1 MFLTLTKHG
10 LTICVLKQHLIWY
23 PIVLSHRIGLLQYEF
38 MWMSHGFLDLRIVCS
53 HGAQLEGEIPQPP
66 HYMKCLAPL
75 RAANG
80 EARAVTGGANG
91 RISLLSFDSRSGSV
105 REFGKPASSRA
116 VLGLSWNGNS
126 LLAAAFEKN
135 RNEPALKIFDA
146 SPFLASHNHPLGQE
160 HVRSPLGIEYGETC
174 SSLCWINTF
183 GGETLVYGSSGKYLR
198 LIDIRQDS
206 SRGARASTST
216 RAVYGV
222 TVDPFLDCRIAS
234 HVDNQ
239 NRKITKISWSPT
251 RMGLLCSIT
260 DNADS
265 LLLHDIQSW
274 AVIMEDGEPAVTE
287 RKLLLEPSVDSQVF
301 TSFVWHPASENT
313 LISTT
318 NKGIL
323 KRNIVPER
331 ISPSWGARHSLCW
344 PQGGVFYFGLVK
356 DMGHNLKKNMKILS
370 TDAALST
377 AWKWILTTKQLLEND
392 KDLKV
397 EFPSNSPPGVRTV
410 LKILVPQ
417 ESSASD
423 TLSEQRS
430 WHGINLLK
438 PRRFYRSTSRE
449 KAIKIAGWSSGAGYD
464 NSELISFLESLEK
477 NGEYT
482 RAAAIAL
489 FSLDLRLSLTI
500 LQRGASNCQ
509 SEDKEKA
516 TSMRMVSMA
525 LSGYTEDKSGLWH
538 EMVPGTNTLVGDPY
552 LQILFTFLMYS
563 QEDYKAILDSDLQL
577 GDKVAF
583 ACGYLSDTHL
593 TEYIES
599 NWNQLKEKGNLLGL
613 ILCGMRSV
621 ESVELLQRYLDITG
635 DIQTVSWMTSK
646 GLFIYVSCNFCGRCI
661 GQHVKTGMPRPLA
674 FVQKQSQLQPFKSN
688 GWLQACSSCRKPLPR
703 CSVCL
708 INMGTMSGL
717 NIHAAP
723 PSRDKPKKISP
734 FKNFFSWCQTCR
746 HGGHALHI
754 LDWFKDHAECPV
766 SGCSCKCSVLDETLL
781 KSSGF
786 VHQKKMTS
794 KNWLRILL
802 PILLISFLSKDNCCS
817 AAETTEEATSE
828 DITTQS
834 WIQRMKDHNNDENQ
848 TRNKNKLTAKIEG
861 LFDLKDEEEYGLEE
875 DLLDSGSDHVPVY
888 FKVQTLL
895 PTIVSSLNSPISSLT
910 SSSSSSSFDKVHSK
924 GVKTGYFP
932 PKQRVMPRVSHMEA
946 ECSDDIM
953 KLRVQFNSSF
963 TGLIYS
969 AGYAYDTNCI
979 YVNGTG
985 DSIYEFYIQLNR
997 CGTLGG
1003 SDHKKKRDTTYKKT
1017 QSPLKMSLTCEY
1029 GYDFWKTVTFP
1040 FLDVEVNTADPV
1052 HFSLNPPECHM
1063 EIRQG
1068 YGTSGHRIT
1077 GPVHVGDPL
1086 TLLIY
1091 MRSEYDGFDILVNDC
1106 YAHNGANKKIQLID
1120 HHGCPVDEKLISRFQ
1135 GNWGMNN
1142 AMYET
1147 VIYAHMKTFRF
1158 TGTPALYIEC
1168 DIRMCHGK
1176 CPTQSCNWKNLN
1188 GNHLRRKRA
1197 LEEEIDQESII
1208 LSEESTNNNSSL
1220 SERFNLFQAI
1230 HVLQSRDEN
1239 EKINETESELGDS
1252 DQSTRAKDS
1261 TCLSSNLFTVVVG
1274 ILTFVS
1280 VTFGVAVSILYIR
1293 LKKSINFR
1301 EEHPAH
1307 HMQLPNSRLFDEM
1320 SRISSSVGQ
1329 SKPHRDCPCI
1339 GRLVQFLVYKSSD
1352 RKIIDG
1358 NMTVFSM
1365 SAVKHE
1371 KYSKGH
1377 SIVFLEL

>member
-1 MFLTLTKHG
+1 
-10 LTICVLKQHLIWY
+10 
-23 PIVLSHRIGLLQYEF
+23 
-38 MWMSHGFLDLRIVCS
+38 
-53 HGAQLEGEIPQPP
+53 
-66 HYMKCLAPL
+66 
-75 RAANG
+75 
-80 EARAVTGGANG
+80 
-91 RISLLSFDSRSGSV
+91 
-105 REFGKPASSRA
+105 
-116 VLGLSWNGNS
+116 
-126 LLAAAFEKN
+126 
-135 RNEPALKIFDA
+135 
-146 SPFLASHNHPLGQE
+146 
-160 HVRSPLGIEYGETC
+160 
-174 SSLCWINTF
+174 
-183 GGETLVYGSSGKYLR
+183 
-198 LIDIRQDS
+198 
-206 SRGARASTST
+206 
-216 RAVYGV
+216 
-222 TVDPFLDCRIAS
+222 
-234 HVDNQ
+234 
-239 NRKITKISWSPT
+239 
-251 RMGLLCSIT
+251 
-260 DNADS
+260 
-265 LLLHDIQSW
+265 
-274 AVIMEDGEPAVTE
+274 
-287 RKLLLEPSVDSQVF
+287 
-301 TSFVWHPASENT
+301 
-313 LISTT
+313 
-318 NKGIL
+318 
-323 KRNIVPER
+323 
-331 ISPSWGARHSLCW
+331 
-344 PQGGVFYFGLVK
+344 
-356 DMGHNLKKNMKILS
+356 
-370 TDAALST
+370 
-377 AWKWILTTKQLLEND
+377 
-392 KDLKV
+392 
-397 EFPSNSPPGVRTV
+397 
-410 LKILVPQ
+410 
-417 ESSASD
+417 
-423 TLSEQRS
+423 
-430 WHGINLLK
+430 
-438 PRRFYRSTSRE
+438 
-449 KAIKIAGWSSGAGYD
+449 
-464 NSELISFLESLEK
+464 
-477 NGEYT
+477 
-482 RAAAIAL
+482 
-489 FSLDLRLSLTI
+489 
-500 LQRGASNCQ
+500 
-509 SEDKEKA
+509 
-516 TSMRMVSMA
+516 
-525 LSGYTEDKSGLWH
+525 
-538 EMVPGTNTLVGDPY
+538 
-552 LQILFTFLMYS
+552 
-563 QEDYKAILDSDLQL
+563 
-577 GDKVAF
+577 
-583 ACGYLSDTHL
+583 
-593 TEYIES
+593 
-599 NWNQLKEKGNLLGL
+599 
-613 ILCGMRSV
+613 
-621 ESVELLQRYLDITG
+621 
-635 DIQTVSWMTSK
+635 
-646 GLFIYVSCNFCGRCI
+646 
-661 GQHVKTGMPRPLA
+661 
-674 FVQKQSQLQPFKSN
+674 
-688 GWLQACSSCRKPLPR
+688 
-703 CSVCL
+703 
-708 INMGTMSGL
+708 
-717 NIHAAP
+717 
-723 PSRDKPKKISP
+723 
-734 FKNFFSWCQTCR
+734 
-746 HGGHALHI
+746 
-754 LDWFKDHAECPV
+754 
-766 SGCSCKCSVLDETLL
+766 
-781 KSSGF
+781 
-786 VHQKKMTS
+786 MTS

-802 PILLISFLSKDNCCS
+802 PILLISFLSKDNCCN
-817 AAETTEEATSE
+817 AAETTEAISE

-888 FKVQTLL
+888 FKGGPLGKGVRRSSYDHLFRSPNTP
-895 PTIVSSLNSPISSLT
+895 PTIVSSLNSDHHIKKRNAQTKPINISKTYIARDLVLPSTLMPYIPPTSFPIYGSIFRSRHLTNDYDEIGSGTPLYATSSSPTTDSFNIDNIPEDNAYPSDLLLDSSLSNSNNIVPPKVLPLENNEGLQGNSQRIIRYEYTNDHSGEDDTVKDLDTEFWKNKDTFSQPISSLT

-1003 SDHKKKRDTTYKKT
+1003 SDHKKKRDTTYKNTEPTKNVMWNT
-1017 QSPLKMSLTCEY
+1017 VTIQYSPLIEEEWDEHFKVTCEY

-1261 TCLSSNLFTVVVG
+1261 TCLSSNFFTVVVG

-1293 LKKSINFR
+1293 LKK
-1301 EEHPAH
+1301 EY
-1307 HMQLPNSRLFDEM
+1307 QLPRGTSRA
-1320 SRISSSVGQ
+1320 S
-1329 SKPHRDCPCI
+1329 
-1339 GRLVQFLVYKSSD
+1339 YAA
-1352 RKIIDG
+1352 
-1358 NMTVFSM
+1358 T
-1365 SAVKHE
+1365 
-1371 KYSKGH
+1371 
-1377 SIVFLEL
+1377 

>member
-1 MFLTLTKHG
+1 
-10 LTICVLKQHLIWY
+10 
-23 PIVLSHRIGLLQYEF
+23 
-38 MWMSHGFLDLRIVCS
+38 
-53 HGAQLEGEIPQPP
+53 
-66 HYMKCLAPL
+66 
-75 RAANG
+75 
-80 EARAVTGGANG
+80 
-91 RISLLSFDSRSGSV
+91 
-105 REFGKPASSRA
+105 
-116 VLGLSWNGNS
+116 
-126 LLAAAFEKN
+126 
-135 RNEPALKIFDA
+135 
-146 SPFLASHNHPLGQE
+146 
-160 HVRSPLGIEYGETC
+160 
-174 SSLCWINTF
+174 
-183 GGETLVYGSSGKYLR
+183 
-198 LIDIRQDS
+198 
-206 SRGARASTST
+206 
-216 RAVYGV
+216 
-222 TVDPFLDCRIAS
+222 
-234 HVDNQ
+234 
-239 NRKITKISWSPT
+239 
-251 RMGLLCSIT
+251 
-260 DNADS
+260 
-265 LLLHDIQSW
+265 
-274 AVIMEDGEPAVTE
+274 
-287 RKLLLEPSVDSQVF
+287 
-301 TSFVWHPASENT
+301 
-313 LISTT
+313 
-318 NKGIL
+318 
-323 KRNIVPER
+323 
-331 ISPSWGARHSLCW
+331 
-344 PQGGVFYFGLVK
+344 
-356 DMGHNLKKNMKILS
+356 
-370 TDAALST
+370 
-377 AWKWILTTKQLLEND
+377 
-392 KDLKV
+392 
-397 EFPSNSPPGVRTV
+397 
-410 LKILVPQ
+410 
-417 ESSASD
+417 
-423 TLSEQRS
+423 
-430 WHGINLLK
+430 
-438 PRRFYRSTSRE
+438 
-449 KAIKIAGWSSGAGYD
+449 
-464 NSELISFLESLEK
+464 
-477 NGEYT
+477 
-482 RAAAIAL
+482 
-489 FSLDLRLSLTI
+489 
-500 LQRGASNCQ
+500 
-509 SEDKEKA
+509 
-516 TSMRMVSMA
+516 
-525 LSGYTEDKSGLWH
+525 
-538 EMVPGTNTLVGDPY
+538 
-552 LQILFTFLMYS
+552 
-563 QEDYKAILDSDLQL
+563 
-577 GDKVAF
+577 
-583 ACGYLSDTHL
+583 
-593 TEYIES
+593 
-599 NWNQLKEKGNLLGL
+599 
-613 ILCGMRSV
+613 
-621 ESVELLQRYLDITG
+621 
-635 DIQTVSWMTSK
+635 
-646 GLFIYVSCNFCGRCI
+646 
-661 GQHVKTGMPRPLA
+661 
-674 FVQKQSQLQPFKSN
+674 
-688 GWLQACSSCRKPLPR
+688 
-703 CSVCL
+703 
-708 INMGTMSGL
+708 
-717 NIHAAP
+717 
-723 PSRDKPKKISP
+723 
-734 FKNFFSWCQTCR
+734 
-746 HGGHALHI
+746 
-754 LDWFKDHAECPV
+754 
-766 SGCSCKCSVLDETLL
+766 
-781 KSSGF
+781 
-786 VHQKKMTS
+786 MTS

-802 PILLISFLSKDNCCS
+802 PILLISFLSKDNCCN
-817 AAETTEEATSE
+817 AAETTEAISE

-888 FKVQTLL
+888 FKGGPLGKGVRRSSYDHLFRSPNTP

-1003 SDHKKKRDTTYKKT
+1003 SDHKKKRDTTYKNTEPTKNVMWNT
-1017 QSPLKMSLTCEY
+1017 VTIQYSPLIEEEWDEHFKVTCEY

-1261 TCLSSNLFTVVVG
+1261 TCLSSNFFTVVVG

-1293 LKKSINFR
+1293 LKK
-1301 EEHPAH
+1301 EY
-1307 HMQLPNSRLFDEM
+1307 QLPRGTSRA
-1320 SRISSSVGQ
+1320 S
-1329 SKPHRDCPCI
+1329 
-1339 GRLVQFLVYKSSD
+1339 YAA
-1352 RKIIDG
+1352 
-1358 NMTVFSM
+1358 T
-1365 SAVKHE
+1365 
-1371 KYSKGH
+1371 
-1377 SIVFLEL
+1377 

>member
-1 MFLTLTKHG
+1 MSYVDVAWIPGSEDRLLTWGSSIKL
-10 LTICVLKQHLIWY
+10 Y
-23 PIVLSHRIGLLQYEF
+23 RISDDEGC
-38 MWMSHGFLDLRIVCS
+38 DLRS
-53 HGAQLEGEIPQPP
+53 ELEGEIPQPP

-239 NRKITKISWSPT
+239 VVIWDTRNFDKPIITHSQNRKITKISWSPT

-323 KRNIVPER
+323 KRNVVPER

-344 PQGGVFYFGLVK
+344 PQGGVLRMYDASSELFSEIEDISHVMQVRASQGYGPQLEE
-356 DMGHNLKKNMKILS
+356 NMKILS

-646 GLFIYVSCNFCGRCI
+646 GLFSELILDNPRPQIWINCFRNLLNMWNLWSVRAEFDISVNEILKKPLQQVYVSCNFCGRCI

-766 SGCSCKCSVLDETLL
+766 SGCSCKCSVLD
-781 KSSGF
+781 G
-786 VHQKKMTS
+786 
-794 KNWLRILL
+794 
-802 PILLISFLSKDNCCS
+802 
-817 AAETTEEATSE
+817 
-828 DITTQS
+828 
-834 WIQRMKDHNNDENQ
+834 
-848 TRNKNKLTAKIEG
+848 G
-861 LFDLKDEEEYGLEE
+861 L
-875 DLLDSGSDHVPVY
+875 
-888 FKVQTLL
+888 
-895 PTIVSSLNSPISSLT
+895 
-910 SSSSSSSFDKVHSK
+910 
-924 GVKTGYFP
+924 
-932 PKQRVMPRVSHMEA
+932 
-946 ECSDDIM
+946 
-953 KLRVQFNSSF
+953 
-963 TGLIYS
+963 
-969 AGYAYDTNCI
+969 
-979 YVNGTG
+979 
-985 DSIYEFYIQLNR
+985 
-997 CGTLGG
+997 
-1003 SDHKKKRDTTYKKT
+1003 
-1017 QSPLKMSLTCEY
+1017 
-1029 GYDFWKTVTFP
+1029 
-1040 FLDVEVNTADPV
+1040 
-1052 HFSLNPPECHM
+1052 
-1063 EIRQG
+1063 
-1068 YGTSGHRIT
+1068 
-1077 GPVHVGDPL
+1077 
-1086 TLLIY
+1086 
-1091 MRSEYDGFDILVNDC
+1091 
-1106 YAHNGANKKIQLID
+1106 
-1120 HHGCPVDEKLISRFQ
+1120 
-1135 GNWGMNN
+1135 
-1142 AMYET
+1142 
-1147 VIYAHMKTFRF
+1147 
-1158 TGTPALYIEC
+1158 
-1168 DIRMCHGK
+1168 
-1176 CPTQSCNWKNLN
+1176 
-1188 GNHLRRKRA
+1188 
-1197 LEEEIDQESII
+1197 
-1208 LSEESTNNNSSL
+1208 
-1220 SERFNLFQAI
+1220 
-1230 HVLQSRDEN
+1230 
-1239 EKINETESELGDS
+1239 
-1252 DQSTRAKDS
+1252 
-1261 TCLSSNLFTVVVG
+1261 LSSNKESENA
-1274 ILTFVS
+1274 I
-1280 VTFGVAVSILYIR
+1280 
-1293 LKKSINFR
+1293 
-1301 EEHPAH
+1301 E
-1307 HMQLPNSRLFDEM
+1307 
-1320 SRISSSVGQ
+1320 
-1329 SKPHRDCPCI
+1329 
-1339 GRLVQFLVYKSSD
+1339 LV
-1352 RKIIDG
+1352 
-1358 NMTVFSM
+1358 
-1365 SAVKHE
+1365 
-1371 KYSKGH
+1371 
-1377 SIVFLEL
+1377 